1 MSDVRVNFVTSG
13 QEILTGALRT
23 IGGGF
28 VTLAADAISGAA
40 SAMADFATESFKGA
54 IDAQKGMDI
63 LTASIERA
71 GAASPITTQS
81 AFAMADAFKNLVGG
95 SDDVVLAMQ
104 NVGLR
109 FDKIG
114 ADVFPQFIESS
125 ADMAAALGID
135 PVKAA
140 ELLGKTLQDIS
151 IDGVGSLGKLK
162 AAGVALTEAQE
173 KQILAMVEAGDAA
186 GAQKLVMDALA
197 ETIGGSAAANAE
209 TAAGQW
215 AIFNES
221 IADAGEGVALA
232 LLPPLT
238 NLMGQVLPPLTLLVQ
253 DVAGAF
259 GAFLEILST
268 GDIEEAIGVF
278 GEFET
283 FYSIFGALGIHIYD
297 VAAIIQDFVDAVVA
311 NIPLVQSTITSV
323 FESFQPVIGAVVE
336 LWETKLAPAF
346 ATVFGDVTAN
356 APSMQEI
363 FTGAMEGI
371 RVGAQVVAD
380 FLVGVVIPGIATLV
394 DWFMVNWPTIK
405 ATGESVMQGL
415 QTAIQTVL
423 DAVSAFWSE
432 WGDDIMAAASA
443 VWTWVTD
450 TFATFK
456 KAFDGDWRGF
466 GEDLRTQWDSL
477 WAGIQKIVT
486 DGIDALLKVDWG
498 SIGTQIIQ
506 GIASGISAATHFIVE
521 AAQSAAAAA
530 FDAAKGF
537 LGIQSPSKLFR
548 GIGENMMAGWAQG
561 ITDNAGLPAYAT
573 AGAAYATTISVGGIV
588 VNGAAGPMATATAIE
603 QALEQ
608 IARDGYARARMR

>member
-54 IDAQKGMDI
+54 IDAQKGIDI

-71 GAASPITTQS
+71 GAASPVTTES

-151 IDGVGSLGKLK
+151 IDGAGSLGKLK

-173 KQILAMVEAGDAA
+173 KQILAMVESGDAA
-186 GAQKLVMDALA
+186 GAQKLIMDALA
-197 ETIGGSAAANAE
+197 ETIGGTAATNAE

-221 IADAGEGVALA
+221 IADAGEGIALT

-238 NLMGQVLPPLTLLVQ
+238 NLMSQVLPPLTLLVQ

-259 GAFLEILST
+259 GAFIDILMS
-268 GDIEEAIGVF
+268 GDIGGAIGVF

-283 FYSIFGALGIHIYD
+283 FDSIFGAFGISIND
-297 VAAIIQDFVDAVVA
+297 VASAVEGFVAGVQA

-346 ATVFGDVTAN
+346 ATLFGDVTAN

-371 RVGAQVVAD
+371 AAGAQVVAD
-380 FLVGVVIPGIATLV
+380 FLVNVVIPGIGQLV
-394 DWFMVNWPTIK
+394 DWFMANWPTIK

-432 WGDDIMAAASA
+432 WGDEITGAFDSYMEQIKTLFGA
-443 VWTWVTD
+443 
-450 TFATFK
+450 FE
-456 KAFDGDWRGF
+456 KAFKGDWKGF
-466 GEDLRTQWDSL
+466 GEDLRKGWDAA
-477 WAGIQKIVT
+477 WEKIQKIVT
-486 DGIDALLKVDWG
+486 DGIDAITKVDWASVG
-498 SIGTQIIQ
+498 ENIIK
-506 GIASGISAATHFIVE
+506 GMAGGISSATHFIVE
-521 AAQSAAAAA
+521 AATAAAQAA
-530 FDAAKGF
+530 FAAAKGF
-537 LGIQSPSKLFR
+537 LGIESPSKLFATV
-548 GIGENMMAGWAQG
+548 GENMMMGWAQG
-561 ITDNAGLPAYAT
+561 ITGSAGLPAYAT
-573 AGAAYATTISVGGIV
+573 MGAAYATTIAVGGISI
-588 VNGAAGPMATATAIE
+588 NGADGPMATAMAIE
-603 QALEQ
+603 NVLEDL
-608 IARDGYARARMR
+608 AREGQSRARLR